1 MSYHG
6 TEKAAGRFRPK
17 FAGRAITIHEHV
29 RLLYC
34 KKESRRI
41 SRHRMNRGIP
51 MLEQIL
57 ATLEDLRDR
66 VEVAQ
71 ERL

>member
-1 MSYHG
+1 MPGGSTEPYGG
-6 TEKAAGRFRPK
+6 TR
-17 FAGRAITIHEHV
+17 H
-29 RLLYC
+29 LLYYDEEVRC
-34 KKESRRI
+34 VVRRI
-41 SRHRMNRGIP
+41 MNRGIL